1 FKAAEAID
9 TEWADPEYPLDSAGI
24 SKALK
29 RTLGT
34 KGSVMRDDGDVN
46 TAFADAPRE
55 KIVEADYA
63 VPYLAHATMEP
74 MNATAR
80 LKDGVLDIWCG
91 NQAPTLVRQL
101 CANAVGIEQ
110 D

>member
-1 FKAAEAID
+1 KIVPIDTNYGHGFGIIAENTWTAFKAAEAID

-55 KIVEADYA
+55 NIVEADYA
-63 VPYLAHATMEP
+63 VP
-74 MNATAR
+74 
-80 LKDGVLDIWCG
+80 
-91 NQAPTLVRQL
+91 
-101 CANAVGIEQ
+101 
-110 D
+110 